1 MFESFSNLCPAAE
14 IGCGPEDPGWW
25 TLRSVLAD
33 VPALVLIGHWL
44 QGCCDSVD
52 LLAMVASTERDD
64 RRMLRW
70 EKCLRSQMSCHPSHP
85 SSFIRPAWYRIASHP
100 PTLYTVPSV
109 AHRGGVVDV
118 WSLLIEIGPAPLSYR
133 SKLAPPNQK
142 PAASHQPSLSAP
154 CLPPSTASHPMPY

>member
-1 MFESFSNLCPAAE
+1 MLAACVSQLWICRRLKGVMFESFSNLCPAAE

-85 SSFIRPAWYRIASHP
+85 SSFIRPAWYPIASHRIP
-100 PTLYTVPSV
+100 RLYILYCQL
-109 AHRGGVVDV
+109 RIEEELLMFGVC
-118 WSLLIEIGPAPLSYR
+118 SSRSAQPLS
-133 SKLAPPNQK
+133 LI
-142 PAASHQPSLSAP
+142 AAN
-154 CLPPSTASHPMPY
+154 